1 MNIKTTQDINAKTY
15 DVLIIGAGIA
25 GLSAAKVLE
34 AEGFS
39 VALVDKGRGLGGRL
53 ATRRTGEL
61 RLDHGGQ
68 YFTASDARFQ
78 AEVEAWLE
86 QGIVKPWFDSLT
98 FQDGT
103 PDAHP
108 RPRYIPTEAGMTS
121 LPKALA
127 QSLKADAYLGQ
138 RVVKL
143 TQDDQKWQA
152 HLENNMEDAAIL
164 EGRQL
169 IVTAPVPQTLA
180 LLDASNIAL
189 SDAQAHA
196 LAGVEYAPS
205 VAVMAV
211 TKHGSP
217 AFDYP
222 HGVAFTDSPSVR
234 WLACNVA
241 KYDQVSENQQ
251 AFTIHSTPNYAKAH
265 FDDPFEDLQNDLL
278 SAVEGIT
285 QISPSDYDTVQ
296 VHRWRYALVET
307 PLASPVFALGLPT
320 DFPPCYLAGDA
331 FGMGSKIETAW
342 LSGLETALC
351 LNDRAKSTAKST

>member
-1 MNIKTTQDINAKTY
+1 MNIKTLETVRETPY
-15 DVLIIGAGIA
+15 DVLIIGAGMA

-34 AEGFS
+34 AQGLS

-53 ATRRTGEL
+53 ATRRMGEL

-78 AEVEAWLE
+78 AEVDAWLE
-86 QGIVKPWFDSLT
+86 QGIVKPWFDSLS

-127 QSLKADAYLGQ
+127 QSLNADAYLGQ
-138 RVVKL
+138 RVIKL

-152 HLENNMEDAAIL
+152 HLEDGAIL

-180 LLDASNIAL
+180 LLDASGIAL
-189 SDAQAHA
+189 SDSQAHA

-205 VAVMAV
+205 IAVMAV

-217 AFDYP
+217 AFKHP
-222 HGVAFTDSPSVR
+222 QGVAFTDDSSVR

-241 KYDQVSENQQ
+241 KYDQTSENQQ
-251 AFTIHSTPNYAKAH
+251 AFTVHSTPNYAKAH
-265 FDDPFEDLQNDLL
+265 FDDPLEDLQNDLL

-307 PLASPVFALGLPT
+307 PLASPVFALDLPT

-342 LSGLETALC
+342 LSGLETGLR
-351 LNDRAKSTAKST
+351 LKDRAKSTTKSTTKST

>member
-1 MNIKTTQDINAKTY
+1 MNIKTTPEISDKLY

-34 AEGFS
+34 TEGLS

-53 ATRRTGEL
+53 ATRRMGEL

-78 AEVEAWLE
+78 AEVETWLQ

-98 FQDGT
+98 FEDST
-103 PDAHP
+103 PDVHP

-127 QSLKADAYLGQ
+127 QSLNADAYLGL

-143 TQDDQKWQA
+143 TQDAQKWQA
-152 HLENNMEDAAIL
+152 HLEDGVIL

-189 SDAQAHA
+189 SDAQSHA
-196 LAGVEYAPS
+196 LSSVEYAPS
-205 VAVMAV
+205 IAVMAV
-211 TKHGSP
+211 TKPNSP
-217 AFDYP
+217 KFEYP
-222 HGVAFTDSPSVR
+222 HGVAFTENASVR

-241 KYDQVSENQQ
+241 KYDQASENQQ

-265 FDDPFEDLQNDLL
+265 FDDPLEDLQNDLL
-278 SAVEGIT
+278 SAVEGVT
-285 QISPSDYDTVQ
+285 QVKPSDYDTVQ
-296 VHRWRYALVET
+296 IHRWRYALVET
-307 PLASPVFALGLPT
+307 SVESPVFALDLPT

-331 FGMGSKIETAW
+331 FGIGSKIETAW
-342 LSGLETALC
+342 LSGLETALR
-351 LNDRAKSTAKST
+351 LNDRTKSTAKYT

>member
-34 AEGFS
+34 AEGLS

-53 ATRRTGEL
+53 ATRRMGEL

-78 AEVEAWLE
+78 AEVETWLE

-98 FQDGT
+98 FEDST
-103 PDAHP
+103 PDVHP

-143 TQDDQKWQA
+143 TQDAQKWQT
-152 HLENNMEDAAIL
+152 HLEDGVIL

-205 VAVMAV
+205 IAVMAV

-222 HGVAFTDSPSVR
+222 HGVAFTDSSSVR

-241 KYDQVSENQQ
+241 KYDQASEYQQ

-265 FDDPFEDLQNDLL
+265 FDDPLEDLQNDLL
-278 SAVEGIT
+278 SAVEGVT
-285 QISPSDYDTVQ
+285 QISSSDYESVQ

-307 PLASPVFALGLPT
+307 PLASPVFALDLPT

-342 LSGLETALC
+342 LSGLETGL
-351 LNDRAKSTAKST
+351 LLKNRAKSTTKST